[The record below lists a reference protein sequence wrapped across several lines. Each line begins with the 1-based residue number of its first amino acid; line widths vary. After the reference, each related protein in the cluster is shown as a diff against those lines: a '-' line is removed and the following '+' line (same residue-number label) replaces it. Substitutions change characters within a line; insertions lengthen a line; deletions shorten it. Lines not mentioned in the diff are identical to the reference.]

1 MAFLGHVWILNG
13 SKGKFSLDIHLFF
26 HSSPKARGA
35 QPGAGQHSTRRRGAK
50 AVHQLGDCWSLKG
63 GIAEGVAPGVSR
75 RGSASL
81 AFSPSGQIIERGVGG
96 EGVKSGA
103 KV

>member
-1 MAFLGHVWILNG
+1 
-13 SKGKFSLDIHLFF
+13 
-26 HSSPKARGA
+26 
-35 QPGAGQHSTRRRGAK
+35 
-50 AVHQLGDCWSLKG
+50 VHQLGDCWSLKG

-81 AFSPSGQIIERGVGG
+81 AFSSSGQIIERGVGG

-103 KV
+103 KVYPS